1 MTDFIK
7 MRKGRFCMKKSRFKT
22 ILGKIKPYAMPGI
35 ITCLVMVVILILKGI
50 WPFGSERIDY
60 FDNMQ
65 QVAPLYAHLW
75 DWMHGKASL
84 WFDWYTGL
92 GTNVSMSI
100 SAFSM
105 LTPFNLLLYVIPRNY
120 ILESISILTIV
131 KMVFM
136 SVAMYSL
143 INKKYS
149 NLIYGLKVAYSC
161 MYAFCGY
168 VILYGSCFTP
178 WMDIVAIFPIVI
190 MAYDHMVE
198 TGKKMFYIC
207 MIALSF
213 IINYYLSA
221 MAVIYIFLICGIR
234 MILMQEKNRWKETA
248 WNAGI
253 GTFGGIG
260 LSAFVLVPVFVQ
272 LSSSQRGGAGKG
284 ILSQYIGWVTSSVVS
299 DGAMA
304 ALQRWMMVYGLAFVI
319 AVIVIGIR
327 RYRKDRKKLIYVV
340 AMLVVALGPVIMEAA
355 NLMWHF
361 GSYNGYTLRNGFIIA
376 FTLICIAA
384 GYSERMFINES
395 MKMTAYIRQGIFAAI
410 ACAVYV
416 MIYNILPVNNEMKA
430 LAFFTIVFAAMFI
443 IYMLM
448 ITGKKNKFN
457 PKSVISIM
465 IVELFIGA
473 YALIGPPKFYT
484 YEDYQIG
491 DYVQY
496 ANNVSDSLDIDE
508 SATDRIVN
516 PDISLNANY
525 PLILRRGA
533 LSSFTAALQND
544 TQSYAKKWGYSKY
557 FLWLLDSGG
566 TVFTNSI
573 LHVTEAVNINELDS
587 NLFTLEKKEGDYS
600 LYSNNYI
607 LPFGFCIDDSFSKL
621 DMTNVDWITY
631 HNRFYKAMTGDRE
644 SLVTRIYPES
654 TNTDNVKAMTI
665 SVGERSA
672 LYMSI
677 ADIKK
682 PNADAN
688 ASALDSSMH
697 VYVNGEAVLVPT
709 LGDVKNTAYF
719 TDYNNNLLYLGIFEN
734 EEVEIKVEYD
744 KTKYMK
750 QSRITVGCLNM
761 NKMESLCSEFSEPDK
776 QTEVSYTDNTLTV
789 NINGDGTNNYALI
802 PVIHSDNWKVTV
814 NGRTVKTK
822 EVAGLFTGVQLQ
834 TGENTVVFTFVP
846 KGKNTG
852 MMITMFTLIIIIA
865 CLVINRFRK
874 INVPVWAEKCA
885 EYIYIG
891 LFAVIVVAM
900 FAVPAVT
907 TIPSAIYHIIVK

>member
-1 MTDFIK
+1 
-7 MRKGRFCMKKSRFKT
+7 MKKSGFKS
-22 ILGKIKPYAMPGI
+22 LLQRIKPYAMPGI
-35 ITCLVMVVILILKGI
+35 ITGLVMVAILILKGI
-50 WPFGSERIDY
+50 WPFGSGRIDY

-75 DWMHGKASL
+75 DFMHGKASI

-105 LTPFNLLLYVIPRNY
+105 ISPFNLLLYFVPRNY
-120 ILESISILTIV
+120 ILESISILTLD
-131 KMVFM
+131 KMIFM
-136 SVAMYSL
+136 SVAMYAL
-143 INKKYS
+143 INKRYN
-149 NLIYGLKVAYSC
+149 NLVYGLKVAFSC

-178 WMDIVAIFPIVI
+178 WMDIVAIFPLII
-190 MAYDHMVE
+190 MAYDRMLE

-221 MAVIYIFLICGIR
+221 MALIYIFLICGIR
-234 MILMQEKNRWKETA
+234 MVVMQDKKQWKETA
-248 WNAGI
+248 WNIGIGTAAGI
-253 GTFGGIG
+253 G
-260 LSAFVLVPVFVQ
+260 LAAFVLVPVFAQ
-272 LSSSQRGGAGKG
+272 LSSSQRGGASKG
-284 ILSQYIGWVTSSVVS
+284 ILSQYAGWITSSIVT

-304 ALQRWMMVYGLAFVI
+304 ALQRWMMLYGLAFVI
-319 AVIVIGIR
+319 AVIIIGIIKYKTDR
-327 RYRKDRKKLIYVV
+327 RQLIYTIS
-340 AMLVVALGPVIMEAA
+340 MLVVALGPVLMEGT

-361 GSYNGYTLRNGFIIA
+361 GSYNGYTLRNGFVIA

-384 GYSERMFINES
+384 EMSEKMFENVS
-395 MKMTAYIRQGIFAAI
+395 LKGPFYIKLAAI
-410 ACAVYV
+410 VVVLGAIYV
-416 MIYNILPVNNEMKA
+416 MIYNILPVNNEMLA
-430 LAFFTIVFAAMFI
+430 MAFFAAVFAVMFI
-443 IYMLM
+443 VYMLM
-448 ITGKKNKFN
+448 LLRKKNEFN
-457 PKSVISIM
+457 CKSVLFL
-465 IVELFIGA
+465 VALELFIGA

-496 ANNVSDSLDIDE
+496 ANNVSDTLDIAE

-533 LSSFTAALQND
+533 LSSFTAALQDD
-544 TQSYAKKWGYSKY
+544 TQSYAKRWGYSKY

-587 NLFTLEKKEGDYS
+587 NLFTLEKKEGDYN
-600 LYSNNYI
+600 LYSTNYN

-631 HNRFYKAMTGDRE
+631 HNRFYKAMTGDSE
-644 SLVTRIYPES
+644 TFVTRIYPES
-654 TNTDNVKAMTI
+654 INTGNIKTMTI
-665 SVGERSA
+665 SVDGRSA
-672 LYMSI
+672 LYMNI

-688 ASALDSSMH
+688 ASDLESGMH

-734 EEVEIKVEYD
+734 EDVVIRVEYD
-744 KTKYMK
+744 NSKYMK
-750 QSRITVGCLNM
+750 QSKVTVGCLDM
-761 NKMESLCSEFSEPDK
+761 DKMDKLCKKFSESDK
-776 QTEVSYTDNTLTV
+776 QTDVSYTNNTLTV
-789 NINGDGTNNYALI
+789 KINGDGTNNYALI
-802 PVIHSDNWKVTV
+802 PVIHSDNWEVTV
-814 NGRTVKTK
+814 NGKTVKTK
-822 EVAGLFTGVQLQ
+822 EIAGLFTGVQLE

-846 KGKNTG
+846 KGKNAG
-852 MMITMFTLIIIIA
+852 MMITLVTLIIIIA
-865 CLVINRFRK
+865 CLVINHFRK
-874 INVPVWAEKCA
+874 INVPAWAQNCA
-885 EYIYIG
+885 KYIYVG
-891 LFAVIVVAM
+891 LFAIVVVAM
-900 FAVPAVT
+900 FAVPVIT

>member
-1 MTDFIK
+1 
-7 MRKGRFCMKKSRFKT
+7 MKESKFKT
-22 ILGKIKPYAMPGI
+22 FLGKIKPYVLPGV
-35 ITCLVMVVILILKGI
+35 ITGLVMVLILILKGI
-50 WPFGSERIDY
+50 WPFGSDRIDY

-105 LTPFNLLLYVIPRNY
+105 LTPFNLLLYVVPRNY

-136 SVAMYSL
+136 SVAMYAL
-143 INKKYS
+143 LNKKYN
-149 NLIYGLKVAYSC
+149 NLVYGLKVTYSC

-178 WMDIVAIFPIVI
+178 WMDIVAIFPLVI

-198 TGKKMFYIC
+198 TGRKMFYIC

-221 MAVIYIFLICGIR
+221 MALIYIFLICGIR
-234 MILMQEKNRWKETA
+234 MVIMQEKSRWKETA
-248 WNAGI
+248 WNVGI

-260 LSAFVLVPVFVQ
+260 LAAFVLVPVFAQ

-284 ILSQYIGWVTSSVVS
+284 ILSQYIGWVTSSVVT

-304 ALQRWMMVYGLAFVI
+304 ALQRWMMLYGLAFVI
-319 AVIVIGIR
+319 AVIVTGIR
-327 RYRKDRKKLIYVV
+327 KYRKDRKELIYVI
-340 AMLVVALGPVIMEAA
+340 AMLVVAVGPVIMEAT

-361 GSYNGYTLRNGFIIA
+361 GSYNGYTLRNGFIIS

-384 GYSERMFINES
+384 GYSEKMFTNES
-395 MKMTAYIRQGIFAAI
+395 LKASVYIRQGILAAI

-416 MIYNILPVNNEMKA
+416 MLYNILPVNNEIKA
-430 LAFFTIVFAAMFI
+430 FILFLIVFVVMFL

-448 ITGKKNKFN
+448 FTVKKNEFN
-457 PKSVISIM
+457 PKAVIALVV
-465 IVELFIGA
+465 VELFIGA
-473 YALIGPPKFYT
+473 YALVGPPKFYT

-496 ANNVSDSLDIDE
+496 ANNVSDTLDIAE

-533 LSSFTAALQND
+533 LSSFTAALQDD
-544 TQSYAKKWGYSKY
+544 TQSYAKRWGYSKY

-587 NLFTLEKKEGDYS
+587 NLYTLEKKEGDYS
-600 LYSNNYI
+600 LYSTNYN
-607 LPFGFCIDDSFSKL
+607 LPFGFCIDNSFSKL

-631 HNRFYKAMTGDRE
+631 HNRFYKAMTGDSE
-644 SLVTRIYPES
+644 SFVTRIYPES
-654 TNTDNVKAMTI
+654 VNTGNIKTMTI
-665 SVGERSA
+665 SVGDRSA

-709 LGDVKNTAYF
+709 LGDVENTAYF

-734 EEVEIKVEYD
+734 EDVVIRVEYD
-744 KTKYMK
+744 KPKYMK
-750 QSRITVGCLNM
+750 QSRITVGCLDM
-761 NKMESLCSEFSEPDK
+761 NKMDSLCARFSESDK
-776 QTEVSYTDNTLTV
+776 QTEVSYTNNTLTV
-789 NINGDGTNNYALI
+789 KINGDGTNNYALI

-814 NGRTVKTK
+814 NGKTVKTK

-846 KGKNTG
+846 KGKNAG
-852 MMITMFTLIIIIA
+852 MMITLLTLIIIIA
-865 CLVINRFRK
+865 CLVINHFRK
-874 INVPVWAEKCA
+874 INVPAWAKNCA
-885 EYIYIG
+885 KYIYVG
-891 LFAVIVVAM
+891 LFAIVVVAM
-900 FAVPAVT
+900 FAVPVIT